1 MQYKFKLGVWSLLAP
16 SAILLAFASP
26 TYAELS
32 DLNQIETLVQAPNPE
47 GDPNRERFVQPE
59 PNPQPLPSEPEQQLP
74 SIPAPEPNP
83 QETSEQSEQIEVKK
97 IEVKGSTIFTA
108 EKLNSITQPLEGRS
122 VKLKELQ
129 KVAND
134 ITQLYLN
141 QGYLT
146 SRAVLP
152 RKEAITDGIVRIR
165 VIEGSLED
173 VDIKGTRRLKP
184 EFVRSRI
191 IKAAGKPLSAARLE
205 DQLRLLKAN
214 PLFESVEASL
224 RPGTGEGQSILRVRV
239 TEAKQFNAAATFDN
253 YSPHSIGS
261 ERLGV
266 SAIYRNLTGIGDEIS
281 GSYYRSITGGSN
293 IYDLSYRLPMNAMDG
308 TLQMRGVINNTELT
322 QEPFK
327 SLDISGESELYEISF
342 RQPLIRTTRE
352 EFALSVGFSV
362 QNGQTF
368 DFSGPTP
375 FTIGPDAEGNSRTRV
390 IKFGQD
396 YVKRDQK
403 GAWAVRSQLSLGT
416 DILNATTNTGS
427 IPDGQFFSWLVQGQ
441 RVQQLNNNNL
451 LIAQLDLQLTPDPLL
466 SSQQFVI
473 GGGQSVRGFR
483 QNARGGDNGVRL
495 SVEDRITVKKDA
507 SGKPVLQIAPF
518 VDAGVVWNVDG
529 NPNTQQNQTFLAG
542 VGLGMLWKPIPRM
555 NLRLDY
561 GFPLIDL
568 DDRGD
573 NIQDDGL
580 YFSLGYRI

>member
-16 SAILLAFASP
+16 STVLLAFASP

-32 DLNQIETLVQAPNPE
+32 DLNQVDTLVQAPNPE

-108 EKLNSITQPLEGRS
+108 EKLNSITQSLEGRT
-122 VKLKELQ
+122 VTLQELQ

-224 RPGTGEGQSILRVRV
+224 RPGNGEGQSILRVRV

-253 YSPHSIGS
+253 YSPPSIGS
-261 ERLGV
+261 ERFGV
-266 SAIYRNLTGIGDEIS
+266 SAIYRNLTGIGDEIF
-281 GSYYRSITGGSN
+281 GSYYRTLAGGSN
-293 IYDLSYRLPMNAMDG
+293 LYEFGYKVPVNDSDG
-308 TLQMRGVINNTELT
+308 TLQVRASFNDNEVIRGAMKEMGIE
-322 QEPFK
+322 
-327 SLDISGESELYEISF
+327 GESQLYEISY

-352 EFALSVGFSV
+352 EFALSVGFTL
-362 QNGQTF
+362 QNGE
-368 DFSGPTP
+368 FSASNPQMAT
-375 FTIGPDAEGNSRTRV
+375 DNRTRV
-390 IKFGQD
+390 IKLGQD

-403 GAWAVRSQLSLGT
+403 GAWAMRSQLSLGT
-416 DILNATTNTGS
+416 GLFDATMNSDST
-427 IPDGQFFSWLVQGQ
+427 PDGQFFSWLVQGQ

-466 SSQQFVI
+466 SSQQFVM

-483 QNARGGDNGVRL
+483 QNARVGDNGVRL

-518 VDAGVVWNVDG
+518 VDAGVVWNVGSNRDM
-529 NPNTQQNQTFLAG
+529 QQNQTFLAG

-568 DDRGD
+568 DHMDY

>member
-32 DLNQIETLVQAPNPE
+32 DLNQVDTLVQAPNPE

-108 EKLNSITQPLEGRS
+108 EKLNSITQSLEGRT
-122 VKLKELQ
+122 VTLQELQ

-224 RPGTGEGQSILRVRV
+224 RPGNGEGQSILRVRV

-253 YSPHSIGS
+253 YSPPSIGS
-261 ERLGV
+261 ERFGV
-266 SAIYRNLTGIGDEIS
+266 SAIYRNLTGIGDEIF
-281 GSYYRSITGGSN
+281 GSYYRTLAGGSN
-293 IYDLSYRLPMNAMDG
+293 LYEFGYKVPVNDSDG
-308 TLQMRGVINNTELT
+308 TLQVRASFNDNEVIRGAMKEMGIE
-322 QEPFK
+322 
-327 SLDISGESELYEISF
+327 GESQLYEISY

-352 EFALSVGFSV
+352 EFALSVGFTL
-362 QNGQTF
+362 QNGE
-368 DFSGPTP
+368 FSASNPQMAT
-375 FTIGPDAEGNSRTRV
+375 DNRTRV
-390 IKFGQD
+390 IKLGQD

-403 GAWAVRSQLSLGT
+403 GAWAMRSQLSLGT
-416 DILNATTNTGS
+416 GLFDATMNSDST
-427 IPDGQFFSWLVQGQ
+427 PDGQFFSWLVQGQ

-466 SSQQFVI
+466 SSQQFVM

-483 QNARGGDNGVRL
+483 QNARVGDNGVRL

-518 VDAGVVWNVDG
+518 VDAGVVWNVGSNRDM
-529 NPNTQQNQTFLAG
+529 QQNQTFLAG

-568 DDRGD
+568 DHMDY